1 MSPLEP
7 ARRDGVPRQR
17 WLLPGSVA
25 DAWEPEAATGRR
37 VRRTT
42 RDWLV
47 DVAAFL
53 LAIVFAVFTVATR
66 VESSPAIPEEL
77 LALDQLTGA
86 LGCVALWL
94 RRRWPVGL
102 AVALTLA
109 GTYSE
114 FVAGATIVAL
124 FTVAVHR
131 PLRVVAGV
139 GVLAV
144 ATTFCYAA
152 LRPEPDM
159 PASVVVAFGVTV
171 AAAAV
176 GWGMFVRAQRRLMLS
191 LRERVDRAETEAR
204 LRAEQGRLRAE
215 QAQREAREQIAREMH
230 DVLGHRLSLLSV
242 HAGALEFNP
251 EAPRE
256 QVARAAAVIRES
268 AHQALQELREVIGV
282 LRAPTSAPTSV
293 SDDAAISASTDVL
306 TRALTDVPSGAST
319 GAPAS
324 APTGVHAG
332 ADAARPD
339 RPQPTLAGL
348 PRLVEESRQAGMR
361 VTLLDEVGDPGAA
374 PAALGRTAYRVAQ
387 EGLTNARKH
396 APGTEVVVR
405 VSGGPGDGLTV
416 ELRNPLPARGGAA
429 TGIPGAGRGLIGL
442 AERAALA
449 GGRLACGP
457 LASGEFRVLAWLPW
471 PV

>member
-1 MSPLEP
+1 MSPSEA
-7 ARRDGVPRQR
+7 ARQDGAPRHR

-25 DAWEPEAATGRR
+25 EAWEPEAGAGGRR

-42 RDWLV
+42 RDWIV

-53 LAIVFAVFTVATR
+53 LAIAAAIVTVAMR
-66 VESSPAIPEEL
+66 VETSPALPEEL

-86 LGCVALWL
+86 LGCAALWL

-114 FVAGATIVAL
+114 FVAGAMIVAL

-131 PLRVVAGV
+131 PLRVVAGI
-139 GVLAV
+139 GVLSV
-144 ATTFCYAA
+144 VTTFGYAV

-159 PASVVVAFGVTV
+159 PGFVVVAFGVTV

-230 DVLGHRLSLLSV
+230 DMLGHRLSLLSV

-282 LRAPTSAPTSV
+282 LRAPTG
-293 SDDAAISASTDVL
+293 
-306 TRALTDVPSGAST
+306 ALTGTSGA
-319 GAPAS
+319 
-324 APTGVHAG
+324 
-332 ADAARPD
+332 ADPD

-348 PRLVEESRQAGMR
+348 PRLIEESRQAGMR
-361 VTLLDEVGDPGAA
+361 VTLLDEVGDPRAA
-374 PAALGRTAYRVAQ
+374 PAAVGRTAYRVAQ

-396 APGTEVVVR
+396 APGADVLVR

-416 ELRNPLPARGGAA
+416 ELRNPLPARGGAG

-442 AERAALA
+442 AERATLA
-449 GGRLACGP
+449 GGRLASGP

-471 PV
+471 PS